1 MSHTLMVETHG
12 DPLGAIR
19 HVLKTI
25 WRNAKLDVLLA
36 PTNDSEELKQT
47 PYILYSPNELMG
59 FNPFKPLMTSNTAR
73 FVPNFLQSQGNQ
85 KRIGAILRPCELR
98 ALRGLERNH
107 QVNTAG
113 LLTISF
119 DCLGTYPNED
129 YAWRTKRKGSVDQLT
144 QEAIQF
150 AKHGGIVPYRF
161 RSACQV
167 CQSPAGEGAQFN
179 IGVIGLPIRQYIFLS
194 FPEKE
199 LESLLTGN
207 GLEIRDA
214 DPWLIE
220 HHQLT
225 IAKINE
231 RNHRVSERIR
241 QGMADVFPMSI
252 EQLIQTFVEC
262 GDCQKCMQVCPLCA
276 VQTPVRSESGKYL
289 TEEIVRWAES
299 CAGCGMCE
307 QVCPHHKPLSAF
319 FAFIREQLYQESIP
333 LASPSKTRLLQ

>member
-12 DPLGAIR
+12 DPLGTIR

-25 WRNAKLDVLLA
+25 WRNAKLDVILA
-36 PTNDSEELKQT
+36 PTNDSGELKQT
-47 PYILYSPNELMG
+47 PFILHSPNELRD

-73 FVPNFLQSQGNQ
+73 FVPNFLQSQADQ
-85 KRIGAILRPCELR
+85 KRIGAILRPCEMR
-98 ALRGLERNH
+98 ALKGLEKNN
-107 QVNTAG
+107 QVNTARI
-113 LLTISF
+113 LTISF

-129 YAWRTKRKGSVDQLT
+129 FTWRTKRKGSAEQLT

-150 AKHGGIVPYRF
+150 AKNGGIAPYRF
-161 RSACQV
+161 RSVCQV
-167 CQSPAGEGAQFN
+167 CQSPAGEGAQVN
-179 IGVIGLPIRQYIFLS
+179 IGVIGLPIRQYIILS
-194 FPEKE
+194 FLEKDIE
-199 LESLLTGN
+199 TYLTGN
-207 GLEIRDA
+207 GLQIQEA
-214 DPWLIE
+214 DPRLIE
-220 HHQLT
+220 HHRLT

-241 QGMADVFPMSI
+241 QGMADIFPMSI
-252 EQLIQTFVEC
+252 EQLIETFMEC

-307 QVCPHHKPLSAF
+307 QICPRHKPLSAF
-319 FAFIREQLYQESIP
+319 FTFIREQLHKELIAPASSAKSGLYQ
-333 LASPSKTRLLQ
+333 